1 MRRWFA
7 VLIVLLFVS
16 RAHAWSYKEHIQLT
30 RLAAE
35 RLIADPQTP
44 PEMKAWLQTICPG
57 LKDMAGEKEYF
68 LHTHVGKDISN
79 FKGLERW
86 AGTPDFLA
94 QEKVPEYGIREREL
108 HFIDAEL
115 FLKGD
120 QKREY
125 RPDLSGLPKAEEFP
139 KDINDPRY
147 VQAGMLP
154 FRVEQSY
161 NDLVNTIR
169 AGKLGDSE
177 ATNADTAARWAGYLA
192 HYLEDNTQP
201 QHGTMDFMSKSYFAN
216 KRTAPDVHAVVEY
229 KMIDDE
235 QNDWMS
241 LREEMWPLIEKALAE
256 GKDPVEPK
264 DLFHETIEV
273 TRTSYTALP
282 MIGTAAIASAK
293 PAERQANSKSSRAPQ
308 DEIDL
313 NIFFHAR
320 GKYLDQEMSVMEMK
334 AHQLAWAVTR
344 VAKTWRRAWDEAHD
358 STAKPAPPLRRT
370 AAVTQAAQ

>member
-1 MRRWFA
+1 MSIA
-7 VLIVLLFVS
+7 LAS
-16 RAHAWSYKEHIQLT
+16 SAHAWSYKEHIQLT

-35 RLIADPQTP
+35 RLVADPSTP
-44 PEMKAWLQTICPG
+44 PEMKAWLQKITPG

-68 LHTHVGKDISN
+68 LHTRVGTDISN

-94 QEKVPEYGIREREL
+94 QQKVPEFGIREREL

-115 FLKGD
+115 FLRGD

-125 RPDLSGLPKAEEFP
+125 RPDLSGLPKLEDFP
-139 KDINDPRY
+139 KDINDARY

-161 NDLVNTIR
+161 DELVSAIR

-177 ATNADTAARWAGYLA
+177 ATDTDTAARWAGYLA

-201 QHGTMDFMSKSYFAN
+201 QHGTIDYMSKTYFAN

-256 GKDPVEPK
+256 VKDPVQPK

-282 MIGTAAIASAK
+282 MIGAAAVASAK
-293 PAERQANSKSSRAPQ
+293 PTTRPSTSKSGRGGQ
-308 DEIDL
+308 DQIDL
-313 NIFFHAR
+313 NIFFHTH
-320 GKYLDQEMSVMEMK
+320 GQYFGQDMTVMQMK
-334 AHQLAWAVTR
+334 AHQLAWAVDR

-358 STAKPAPPLRRT
+358 PNAKPAVPIKRT
-370 AAVTQAAQ
+370 APIGGAAN

>member
-1 MRRWFA
+1 MRRWLVAF
-7 VLIVLLFVS
+7 VVVIFVS

-35 RLIADPQTP
+35 RLVADPQTP
-44 PEMKAWLQTICPG
+44 ADMKAWLTKITPG
-57 LKDMAGEKEYF
+57 LKDLAGEKEYF
-68 LHTHVGKDISN
+68 LHTHVGQDISN

-94 QEKVPEYGIREREL
+94 KEKVPEFGIREREL

-115 FLKGD
+115 FLEGD

-125 RPDLSGLPKAEEFP
+125 RPDLSGLPKLEDFP

-161 NDLVNTIR
+161 NELVNAIR
-169 AGKLGDSE
+169 ANKLGDSE
-177 ATNADTAARWAGYLA
+177 ATDMDTAARWAGYLA
-192 HYLEDNTQP
+192 HYMEDNTQP
-201 QHGTMDFMSKSYFAN
+201 QHGTMDYMSKSYFAN

-241 LREEMWPLIEKALAE
+241 LREEMWPLIEKALADTS
-256 GKDPVEPK
+256 DPTEPG
-264 DLFHETIEV
+264 DLFHETLQV

-282 MIGTAAIASAK
+282 KIGTAAVASAK
-293 PAERQANSKSSRAPQ
+293 PATRAANSKSSRSPQ

-313 NIFFHAR
+313 NIFFHSR
-320 GKYLDQEMSVMEMK
+320 GQYLGREMTVMEMK
-334 AHQLAWAVTR
+334 AHQLGWAVTR

-358 STAKPAPPLRRT
+358 PNAKPAAPIKRT
-370 AAVTQAAQ
+370 ATSPPPQ